1 MKIDLKFENL
11 DRLIDD
17 MGAKRVAWKDDKG
30 LSELEIEQI
39 LSKEGLEVNWE
50 NLETKDDGQFIFLEV
65 KCQVLFILKIV
76 GMIFIR
82 LKTVQKMDL
91 DFT

>member
-50 NLETKDDGQFIFLEV
+50 NLETKDDGLIYSWKSSARYCLY
-65 KCQVLFILKIV
+65 
-76 GMIFIR
+76 
-82 LKTVQKMDL
+82 
-91 DFT
+91 